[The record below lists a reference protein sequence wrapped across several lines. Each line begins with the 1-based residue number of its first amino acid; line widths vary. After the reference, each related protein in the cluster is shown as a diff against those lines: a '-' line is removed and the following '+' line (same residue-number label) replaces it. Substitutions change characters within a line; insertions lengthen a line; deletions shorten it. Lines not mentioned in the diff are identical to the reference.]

1 MNTDAKIIQTA
12 LDQVHDLLAL
22 RWGKITE
29 LAEEEGADGQATVGV
44 TLRFDFRGKTPAC
57 KYGTSFASRVKDE
70 GCCRLDDPDQTKLPL
85 ENGDDVKVTVTTGG
99 AIGPLTVSAKDYK
112 RALKRLAKPGEAE

>member
-22 RWGKITE
+22 RWSKITE
-29 LAEEEGADGQATVGV
+29 MASEEGADSQARVSV
-44 TLRFDFRGKTPAC
+44 TLHFDFSGKVPSC

-85 ENGDDVKVTVTTGG
+85 ESGDDLKVTVTTGG
-99 AIGPLTVSAKDYK
+99 AIGPLTVSKKDYK
-112 RALKRLAKPGEAE
+112 RALKRLVKPGEVE